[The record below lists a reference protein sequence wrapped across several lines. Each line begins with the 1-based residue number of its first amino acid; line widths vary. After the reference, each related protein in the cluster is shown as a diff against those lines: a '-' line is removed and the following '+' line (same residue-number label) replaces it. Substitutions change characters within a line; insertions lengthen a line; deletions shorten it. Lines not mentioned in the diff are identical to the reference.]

1 MRPGPGCAGYCD
13 SSDFAVGVRL
23 VGVLLLGVQS
33 TVIT

>member
-1 MRPGPGCAGYCD
+1 MRPGLAVRVICD